1 MNIPPANSTPAPQ
14 LPSDPPSPPAEE
26 ADAFAEILKRRKA
39 MGREMPQSTAKRTVI
54 DAEALRHPLPHHGE
68 PALARQSGRHAQDR
82 ELHDAPSELG
92 FALPQQQASGAPMT
106 ITVPAA
112 PQPHVD
118 PSGFAELMTRLWL
131 RAQAQKSRE
140 VRVQFGNDAWPAT
153 GARLIR
159 AADGALDIAVLVADR
174 GAEAID
180 AALGALHAQLETR
193 GLAVGALNVER
204 GST

>member
-1 MNIPPANSTPAPQ
+1 MNIPPASAPPAPQ
-14 LPSDPPSPPAEE
+14 LPADPPSPAMEE
-26 ADAFAEILKRRKA
+26 ADAFAEMLKRRKA
-39 MGREMPQSTAKRTVI
+39 MGRDAPQSMAKRATI
-54 DAEALRHPLPHHGE
+54 DAEALHHPLPRHGE
-68 PALARQSGRHAQDR
+68 PALSRQTYRHPHDR
-82 ELHDAPSELG
+82 ELLHDASPELG
-92 FALPQQQASGAPMT
+92 LALPQQVPGAPMT
-106 ITVPAA
+106 VTVPAA

-180 AALGALHAQLETR
+180 AALGELHAQLETR
-193 GLAVGALNVER
+193 GLAVGALDVER
-204 GST
+204 G